1 MVRKKKRRAS
11 SRHLVIRLQMR
22 ARTGA
27 TYLSFDR
34 PRRAPRRRP
43 PRPRTPLVRD
53 FAATAAAARP
63 ARGTFSISSH
73 FRGLSV
79 ARRRCCR
86 HHRVRQ
92 IEYLFV
98 MLLSERVREPNVEC
112 VIYYSILPIRRNNCV
127 TRSATRMILYVVSDT
142 MTLLLLL
149 LNDHA
154 DLLFARSHVHTITWR
169 SFRER
174 FDSAHHARRRAN
186 HD

>member
-1 MVRKKKRRAS
+1 MRKKKRRAS
-11 SRHLVIRLQMR
+11 SRHLVIQMR
-22 ARTGA
+22 ARAGA
-27 TYLSFDR
+27 TYLCFDR

-53 FAATAAAARP
+53 FASTAAAARP

-98 MLLSERVREPNVEC
+98 MLLSERVREPNVER
-112 VIYYSILPIRRNNCV
+112 VIYYSILPIRRNNYV
-127 TRSATRMILYVVSDT
+127 TRSATRM
-142 MTLLLLL
+142 
-149 LNDHA
+149 
-154 DLLFARSHVHTITWR
+154 
-169 SFRER
+169 
-174 FDSAHHARRRAN
+174 
-186 HD
+186 